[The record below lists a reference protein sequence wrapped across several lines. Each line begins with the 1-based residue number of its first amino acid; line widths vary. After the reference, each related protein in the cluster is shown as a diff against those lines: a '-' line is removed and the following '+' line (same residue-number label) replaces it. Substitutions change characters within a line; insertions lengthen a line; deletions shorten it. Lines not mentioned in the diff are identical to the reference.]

1 MEQFKHKSGPK
12 VIDQFFLRLTERLV
26 ILTINYIMK
35 KHHNQQKIKDTID
48 LNGREHFK
56 HRGRKKNPS
65 VEEVVV

>member
-1 MEQFKHKSGPK
+1 
-12 VIDQFFLRLTERLV
+12 
-26 ILTINYIMK
+26 MK